1 MLISPNLGHSRG
13 VLQSVEICKATPENP
28 EHNAII
34 YVFDELFTPNQPLVL
49 VGEDFKTDV
58 PCELVNHE
66 QS

>member
-1 MLISPNLGHSRG
+1 
-13 VLQSVEICKATPENP
+13 LQSVEICKATPENP